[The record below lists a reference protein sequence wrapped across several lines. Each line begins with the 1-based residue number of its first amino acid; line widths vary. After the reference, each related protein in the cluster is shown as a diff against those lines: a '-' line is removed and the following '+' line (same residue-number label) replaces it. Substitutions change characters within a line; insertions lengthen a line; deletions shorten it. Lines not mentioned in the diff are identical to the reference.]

1 MMVIFVSRLCS
12 TKKCIIKIY
21 SCSLK
26 YFNGKENCF
35 PSKWINYLCYFSE
48 GISMK
53 RSQSTFF
60 QVKTASLNLDQ
71 KWCPLQW
78 EDTQHPI
85 TQIRSA
91 SLHWHHEPSPHNQN
105 TNPCV
110 SKAILNHR
118 YSQDPSRQNCG
129 RSHASLVSL
138 HVSSGNVLIALSSNT
153 DFQYICKMQQRTL
166 RGRSDSFLSIT
177 EGYSA
182 HFSIM
187 ALPLLKPP
195 CALHCFSPTGWTGCW
210 VPTHRWCGRMQL
222 TPTPGHKA
230 QLSSGLHTRNSEPG
244 QAAGGWVLTLCH
256 DEQNWR
262 PSILNSN
269 TSSLLHLHLK
279 SAPYTGSQIA
289 ATK

>member
-1 MMVIFVSRLCS
+1 MGKKIASHPNGLIIYVIFLKASPWREAKAHFSRWKLPVW
-12 TKKCIIKIY
+12 IWIKNGVH
-21 SCSLK
+21 C
-26 YFNGKENCF
+26 NGKIHSIQLLKSGVQACTGTMN
-35 PSKWINYLCYFSE
+35 PLHTT
-48 GISMK
+48 
-53 RSQSTFF
+53 RTP
-60 QVKTASLNLDQ
+60 TLDYG
-71 KWCPLQW
+71 
-78 EDTQHPI
+78 
-85 TQIRSA
+85 
-91 SLHWHHEPSPHNQN
+91 
-105 TNPCV
+105 CV